1 MCVCSN
7 SVAKRREHGTVLIM
21 ALLIVAVVAGLSIKF
36 ASDYQLG
43 LTRAENRWH
52 GQQARAY
59 LQGVESLAITFL
71 KEDDPAVDYLGE
83 GWDTEVPY
91 EIEGGWLAGALT
103 DASSRFN
110 LNSLNTP
117 FVPEKPGNSHE
128 RYSEPQRRFIRL
140 LQCIPETPL
149 SLDEAVAV
157 LEAIVDWMDPDDED
171 SGFGGAEAFFYQ
183 SAEIPYR
190 PANGPFVSFDELR
203 MVRYMTPQLML
214 WLNAYTTVLP
224 GQEGT
229 NINTMPP
236 LLMRTLNAAEQL
248 EPLSEQDAQQ
258 LVDSLPE
265 AGFYADISELS
276 TTWDLVVGNGTLD
289 TAGLTVKTNYFWLR
303 TQVSLVNQER
313 IMQSL
318 LIRNGADIRVM
329 RRSDGF

>member
-1 MCVCSN
+1 
-7 SVAKRREHGTVLIM
+7 VLIM
-21 ALLIVAVVAGLSIKF
+21 ALLIVAVVAGISIKF

-52 GQQARAY
+52 GQQARSY
-59 LQGVESLAITFL
+59 LQGVESLAISFL
-71 KEDDPAVDYLGE
+71 KEDDPAVDYYGE

-91 EIEGGWLAGALT
+91 EIEGGWLSGALS
-103 DASSRFN
+103 DASSRLN

-117 FVPEKPGNSHE
+117 FVAEKPGNSHE

-171 SGFGGAEAFFYQ
+171 SGFGGAESFFYQ
-183 SAEIPYR
+183 SAEIPYQT
-190 PANGPFVSFDELR
+190 ANGPFVSFDELR
-203 MVRYMTPQLML
+203 LVRYMTPELML
-214 WLNAYTTVLP
+214 WLSAYTTVLP

-229 NINTMPP
+229 NVNTMPP
-236 LLMRTLNAAEQL
+236 LLLRTLNAAEQL
-248 EPLSEQDAQQ
+248 EPLSEMDAQQ

-265 AGFYADISELS
+265 AGFYTDVSELS
-276 TTWDLVVGNGTLD
+276 TAWDLVVGSGTLD
-289 TAGLTVKTNYFWLR
+289 TNGLTVKTNYFWLR

-318 LIRNGADIRVM
+318 LIRNGPDIRVM
-329 RRSDGF
+329 RRSDDY